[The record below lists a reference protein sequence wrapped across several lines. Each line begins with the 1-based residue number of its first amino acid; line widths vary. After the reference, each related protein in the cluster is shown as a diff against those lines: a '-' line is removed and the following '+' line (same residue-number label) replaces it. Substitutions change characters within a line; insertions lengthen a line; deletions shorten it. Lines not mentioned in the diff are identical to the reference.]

1 MVRTVIRQEV
11 GMIFGTNKKY
21 VAAQIKEVRVL
32 GVLVYRKRMEC
43 PDPTGFGEGGA
54 WVQNL

>member
-1 MVRTVIRQEV
+1 MVRIVIRQDV
-11 GMIFGTNKKY
+11 GTISDTGKKY